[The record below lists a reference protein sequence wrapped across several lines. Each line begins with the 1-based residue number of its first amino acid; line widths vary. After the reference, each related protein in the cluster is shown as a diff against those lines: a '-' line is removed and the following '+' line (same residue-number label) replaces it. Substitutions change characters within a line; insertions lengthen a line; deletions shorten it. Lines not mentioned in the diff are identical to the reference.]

1 MTYYLARWIS
11 RYLFRCTQMKA
22 RGANEEAA
30 AFHVLNPKVYIIYI
44 SISRVYL
51 YLNAYLDSY
60 A

>member
-1 MTYYLARWIS
+1 
-11 RYLFRCTQMKA
+11 MKA